1 MKLFRDL
8 GGFVNKQIKFEK
20 KHRLNVFGKCSFSS

>member
-20 KHRLNVFGKCSFSS
+20 KAPSQRIREM